1 MVSMMVAADLPRP
14 SLPVMFGPNISG
26 RFDDGFAY
34 SAGPDV
40 TGAFSASEAT
50 VRHGFGPDFYNLTKI
65 EISASRSSAAYGKSS
80 GVQPPAISALV
91 LIKT

>member
-1 MVSMMVAADLPRP
+1 M
-14 SLPVMFGPNISG
+14 MFGPNIIG

>member
-1 MVSMMVAADLPRP
+1 M
-14 SLPVMFGPNISG
+14 
-26 RFDDGFAY
+26 
-34 SAGPDV
+34 

-50 VRHGFGPDFYNLTKI
+50 VQHGFGPNFYNLTKI

>member
-1 MVSMMVAADLPRP
+1 MPFPASFVSQNNM
-14 SLPVMFGPNISG
+14 PVMFGPNISG
-26 RFDDGFAY
+26 RFIDGYAY
-34 SAGPDV
+34 SAGPDT

-50 VRHGFGPDFYNLTKI
+50 VRHGFGPDYYNLTKI

>member
-1 MVSMMVAADLPRP
+1 MEC
-14 SLPVMFGPNISG
+14 SLFVVLKLLHGWSPNISG
-26 RFDDGFAY
+26 RFNNGYAY

-50 VRHGFGPDFYNLTKI
+50 VQHGFGPNFYNLTKI